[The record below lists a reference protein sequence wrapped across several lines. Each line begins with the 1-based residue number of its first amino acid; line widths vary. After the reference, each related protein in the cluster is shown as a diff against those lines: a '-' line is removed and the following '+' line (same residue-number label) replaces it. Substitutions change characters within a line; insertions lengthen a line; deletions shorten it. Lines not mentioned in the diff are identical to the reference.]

1 MCSSPHAGDKGT
13 AEDNLAFLLGFLD
26 RFPALRNNSLWL
38 SGESYAGA
46 VVGAPASSTA
56 AYRCKGLAT
65 LLLSQTDAN

>member
-1 MCSSPHAGDKGT
+1 MHAGDKGT

-46 VVGAPASSTA
+46 CAGVVGWVGCS
-56 AYRCKGLAT
+56 C
-65 LLLSQTDAN
+65 